1 MTSQRTFNV
10 SINGNAY
17 NIEIKKIDEG
27 QATVEV
33 NGAVYE
39 VSFEARRKASKTPT
53 LLRQPAYSTE
63 VERPRETAAPEEGK
77 RRVVKAPLPGV
88 ILSINVKEGDAVKA
102 GQIVLMMEAMKME
115 NNIVAPSDGTIIQM
129 KAAQGANVLEGDVL
143 FEIGG
148 VKHA

>member
-10 SINGNAY
+10 SINGNDY

-39 VSFEARRKASKTPT
+39 VSYEARRKVSKTPT
-53 LLRQPAYSTE
+53 LLRTPAYPSE
-63 VERPRETAAPEEGK
+63 VERPRKTASPEEGK
-77 RRVVKAPLPGV
+77 RKLVKAPLPGV
-88 ILSINVKEGDAVKA
+88 ILSINVKEGDTVKA
-102 GQIVLMMEAMKME
+102 GQIILMMEAMKME
-115 NNIVAPSDGTIIQM
+115 NNIVAPSDGTIVQM
-129 KAAQGANVLEGDVL
+129 KASQGANVLEGDVL

-148 VKHA
+148 VQHA